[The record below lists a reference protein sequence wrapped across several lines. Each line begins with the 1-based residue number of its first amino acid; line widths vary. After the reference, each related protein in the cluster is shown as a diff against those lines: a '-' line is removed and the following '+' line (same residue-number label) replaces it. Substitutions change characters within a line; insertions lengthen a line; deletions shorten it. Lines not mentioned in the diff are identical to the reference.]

1 MKITTQMD
9 GDMQSTYATSL
20 LKQEQFPESFKF
32 YFKRKQLKNKQD
44 ELSELRDLVR
54 PRLRVAIVTETWPPE
69 INGVA
74 LSMMQLCQGLQ
85 RLGHKILLVRPIQK
99 AICTEFLPE
108 QECLV
113 MSQPIPKYPSVQF
126 GWPQYLK
133 VSKAFE
139 QFAPD
144 VVHIVTEGPLGLT
157 ALQAAKSK
165 KIAVSSGFHSA
176 FQDFSRFF
184 DLAFLVKPIQRY
196 LTWFHNSTD
205 VTCVPSQ
212 YTEQALRG
220 FGVTCPLVVVGR
232 GVDTAK
238 FSPKHRSQQL
248 RQQWGVDADTRVML
262 YVGRL
267 SPEKEIDVLIKA
279 FHAWQRQQGANTKF
293 VIVGD
298 GPDRI
303 RLSKL
308 AISEDIIFTGSLSGK
323 NLSAAYASADVFAF
337 ASQADTFGNVVL
349 EAIASGLP
357 VIAYDYVCAHQHVK
371 HGVTGWL
378 SPLGQTADL
387 TQSICHLPALP
398 ELRQMGIL
406 ASETVQE
413 TSWQFPV
420 QQLEQALYQ
429 VAKEPLMNS
438 T

>member
-20 LKQEQFPESFKF
+20 LKQDQFPDSFKF
-32 YFKRKQLKNKQD
+32 YFKRKQLKNKQN
-44 ELSELRDLVR
+44 EFSELEELVR
-54 PRLRVAIVTETWPPE
+54 PRLKIAIVTETWPPE

-99 AICTEFLPE
+99 AACTEFRPD

-126 GWPQYLK
+126 GWPQYIK

-139 QFAPD
+139 RFSPD

-176 FQDFSRFF
+176 FHDFSRFF

-220 FGVTCPLVVVGR
+220 FGVTCPIVIVGR
-232 GVDTAK
+232 GVDTNK
-238 FSPKHRSQQL
+238 FSPQHRSQTL
-248 RQQWGVDADTRVML
+248 RQQWGADADTRVML

-267 SPEKEIDVLIKA
+267 SPEKEVDVLIKS
-279 FHAWQRQQGANTKF
+279 FHALQAKQGGNVKF
-293 VIVGD
+293 VIVGE
-298 GPDRI
+298 GPDRA
-303 RLSKL
+303 RLGKLTSSK
-308 AISEDIIFTGSLSGK
+308 DVIFTGSLSGQA
-323 NLSAAYASADVFAF
+323 LSEAYASADVFTF

-357 VIAYDYVCAHQHVK
+357 VVAYDYVCAHQYVK
-371 HGVTGWL
+371 QEVTGWL
-378 SPLGQTADL
+378 SPLGHTSDL
-387 TQSICHLPALP
+387 IQSICHLPALP
-398 ELRQMGIL
+398 KLRQMGLL
-406 ASETVQE
+406 ASESVQE
-413 TSWQFPV
+413 NSWQLPV

-429 VAKEPLMNS
+429 VAKESPMTS

>member
-1 MKITTQMD
+1 
-9 GDMQSTYATSL
+9 MQSTYATSL
-20 LKQEQFPESFKF
+20 LKQDQFPENFKF
-32 YFKRKQLKNKQD
+32 YFKRKQQKDQSY
-44 ELSELRDLVR
+44 ERSELRDLVR
-54 PRLRVAIVTETWPPE
+54 PRLRIAIVTETWPPE

-99 AICTEFLPE
+99 TICTEFNPE

-139 QFAPD
+139 QFTPD

-232 GVDTAK
+232 GVDTVR
-238 FSPKHRSQQL
+238 FSPKHRSQRL

-267 SPEKEIDVLIKA
+267 SPEKEVDVLIKS
-279 FHAWQRQQGANTKF
+279 FHALQVQQGVNIKF

-303 RLSKL
+303 RLSKMTT
-308 AISEDIIFTGSLSGK
+308 SKDVIFMGSLGGHE
-323 NLSAAYASADVFAF
+323 LATAYASADVFTF

-371 HGVTGWL
+371 HNITGWL
-378 SPLGQTADL
+378 SPLGHTTDL
-387 TQSICHLPALP
+387 IQSICRLPALP
-398 ELRQMGIL
+398 QLRQIGLL
-406 ASETVQE
+406 ASESVQHS
-413 TSWQFPV
+413 SWQFPV

-429 VAKEPLMNS
+429 VVKESPMTS

>member
-1 MKITTQMD
+1 
-9 GDMQSTYATSL
+9 MQSTYATSL
-20 LKQEQFPESFKF
+20 LKQDQFPENFKF
-32 YFKRKQLKNKQD
+32 YFKRKQQKDQSY
-44 ELSELRDLVR
+44 ERSELRDLVR
-54 PRLRVAIVTETWPPE
+54 PRLRIAIVTETWPPE

-85 RLGHKILLVRPIQK
+85 RLGHKILLVRPVQK
-99 AICTEFLPE
+99 ETCAEFHPE

-113 MSQPIPKYPSVQF
+113 LSQPIPKYPSLQF

-133 VSKAFE
+133 VTKAFE
-139 QFAPD
+139 KFSPD

-157 ALQAAKSK
+157 ALQAAKAK
-165 KIAVSSGFHSA
+165 KIEVSSGFHSP

-184 DLAFLVKPIQRY
+184 DIAFLVKPIQRY

-232 GVDTAK
+232 GVDTAR
-238 FSPKHRSQQL
+238 FSPKHRSQRL

-267 SPEKEIDVLIKA
+267 SPEKEVDVLIKS
-279 FHAWQRQQGANTKF
+279 FHALQVQQGVNIKF

-303 RLSKL
+303 RLSKMTT
-308 AISEDIIFTGSLSGK
+308 SKDVIFMGSLGGHE
-323 NLSAAYASADVFAF
+323 LATAYASADVFTF

-371 HGVTGWL
+371 HNITGWL
-378 SPLGQTADL
+378 CSLGHTADL
-387 TQSICHLPALP
+387 IQSICRLPALP
-398 ELRQMGIL
+398 QLRQMGLL
-406 ASETVQE
+406 ASESVQHS
-413 TSWQFPV
+413 SWQFPV

-429 VAKEPLMNS
+429 VVKESPMTS
-438 T
+438 S

>member
-1 MKITTQMD
+1 
-9 GDMQSTYATSL
+9 MQRTYATSL
-20 LKQEQFPESFKF
+20 LEQEQFPESFKF

-54 PRLRVAIVTETWPPE
+54 PRLRIAIVTETWPPE

-74 LSMMQLCQGLQ
+74 MSMLQLCQGLQ

-99 AICTEFLPE
+99 EVCTEFHPD

-113 MSQPIPKYPSVQF
+113 LSQPVPKYPSVQF

-139 QFAPD
+139 NFAPD

-176 FQDFSRFF
+176 FHDFSRFF

-212 YTEQALRG
+212 FTEQALRS

-232 GVDTAK
+232 GVDVEK
-238 FSPKHRSQQL
+238 FSPKHRSQKL
-248 RQQWGVDADTRVML
+248 RLSWGADTDTRVML

-267 SPEKEIDVLIKA
+267 SPEKEVDVLIQSYLNIKK
-279 FHAWQRQQGANTKF
+279 QQSRKLKM

-298 GPDRI
+298 GPDRK
-303 RLSKL
+303 RLTEIANGS
-308 AISEDIIFTGSLSGK
+308 DVIFTGSLTGQ
-323 NLSAAYASADVFAF
+323 LLAQAYASADAFVF
-337 ASQADTFGNVVL
+337 ASQIETFGNVVL
-349 EAIASGLP
+349 EAMASGLP
-357 VIAYDYVCAHQHVK
+357 VVAYNYASPQRYIK
-371 HGVTGWL
+371 QGITGWL
-378 SPLGQTADL
+378 SPFGQVAHFMQTII
-387 TQSICHLPALP
+387 QLP
-398 ELRQMGIL
+398 EQKVLRCMGTQARQDIE
-406 ASETVQE
+406 SVG
-413 TSWQFPV
+413 WQYPV
-420 QQLEQALYQ
+420 KQFEQALYH
-429 VAKEPLMNS
+429 VANIKAAP
-438 T
+438 

>member
-1 MKITTQMD
+1 
-9 GDMQSTYATSL
+9 MQSTYATSL
-20 LKQEQFPESFKF
+20 LKQDQFPENFKF
-32 YFKRKQLKNKQD
+32 YFKRKQQKDQSY
-44 ELSELRDLVR
+44 ERSELRDLVR
-54 PRLRVAIVTETWPPE
+54 PRLRIAIVTETWPPE

-85 RLGHKILLVRPIQK
+85 RLGHKILLVRPVQK
-99 AICTEFLPE
+99 ETCAEFHPE

-113 MSQPIPKYPSVQF
+113 LSQPIPKYPSLQF

-133 VSKAFE
+133 VTKAFE
-139 QFAPD
+139 KLSPA
-144 VVHIVTEGPLGLT
+144 VLHIVSEGPLGLT
-157 ALQAAKSK
+157 ALQAAKAK
-165 KIAVSSGFHSA
+165 KIAVSSGFHSP

-232 GVDTAK
+232 GVDTVR
-238 FSPKHRSQQL
+238 FSPKHRSQRL

-267 SPEKEIDVLIKA
+267 SPEKEVDVLIKS
-279 FHAWQRQQGANTKF
+279 FHALQVQQGVNIKF

-303 RLSKL
+303 RLSKMTT
-308 AISEDIIFTGSLSGK
+308 SKDVIFMGSLGGHE
-323 NLSAAYASADVFAF
+323 LATAYASADVFTF

-371 HGVTGWL
+371 HNITGWL
-378 SPLGQTADL
+378 CSLGHTADL
-387 TQSICHLPALP
+387 IQSICRLPALP
-398 ELRQMGIL
+398 QLRQMGLL
-406 ASETVQE
+406 ASESVQHS
-413 TSWQFPV
+413 SWQFPV

-429 VAKEPLMNS
+429 VVKESPMTS

>member
-1 MKITTQMD
+1 
-9 GDMQSTYATSL
+9 MQSTYATSL
-20 LKQEQFPESFKF
+20 FKQEFPENFKF

-44 ELSELRDLVR
+44 ELSELSDLVR
-54 PRLRVAIVTETWPPE
+54 PRLRIAIVTETWPPE

-85 RLGHKILLVRPIQK
+85 RLGHKILLVRPTQK
-99 AICTEFLPE
+99 AVCTEFHPE

-113 MSQPIPKYPSVQF
+113 MSQPIPKYPSIQF
-126 GWPQYLK
+126 GWPQYIK

-139 QFAPD
+139 KFAPD

-157 ALQAAKSK
+157 ALQAAKSR

-176 FQDFSRFF
+176 FHDFSRFF

-232 GVDTAK
+232 GVDTEK
-238 FSPKHRSQQL
+238 FSPQHRSQPL

-267 SPEKEIDVLIKA
+267 SPEKEVDVLIKS
-279 FHAWQRQQGANTKF
+279 FHALQAQQGKNVKF

-298 GPDRI
+298 GPDRA
-303 RLSKL
+303 RLGKMAQSD
-308 AISEDIIFTGSLSGK
+308 DIIFMGSLSGRG
-323 NLSAAYASADVFAF
+323 LSAAYASADVFAF

-349 EAIASGLP
+349 EAIASGLA
-357 VIAYDYVCAHQHVK
+357 VVAYDYVCAHQHVK
-371 HGVTGWL
+371 PNVTGWL
-378 SPLGQTADL
+378 TPLGQTDHL
-387 TQSICHLPALP
+387 IQSICQLPALP
-398 ELRQMGIL
+398 QLRQMGLL
-406 ASETVQE
+406 ASESVQQS
-413 TSWQFPV
+413 SWQFPV

-429 VAKEPLMNS
+429 VVRSLP
-438 T
+438 

>member
-1 MKITTQMD
+1 
-9 GDMQSTYATSL
+9 MQSTYATSL
-20 LKQEQFPESFKF
+20 LKLKQDQFPETFKF
-32 YFKRKQLKNKQD
+32 YFKRKQQKDQFY
-44 ELSELRDLVR
+44 ERSELRDLVR
-54 PRLRVAIVTETWPPE
+54 PRLRIAIVTETWPPE

-85 RLGHKILLVRPIQK
+85 RLGHKILLVRPVQK
-99 AICTEFLPE
+99 ETCAEFHPE

-113 MSQPIPKYPSVQF
+113 LSQPIPKYPSLQF

-133 VSKAFE
+133 VTKAFE
-139 QFAPD
+139 KFSPD

-157 ALQAAKSK
+157 ALQAAKAK
-165 KIAVSSGFHSA
+165 KIAVSSGFHSP

-232 GVDTAK
+232 GVDTVR
-238 FSPKHRSQQL
+238 FSPKHRSQRL

-267 SPEKEIDVLIKA
+267 SPEKEVDVLIKS
-279 FHAWQRQQGANTKF
+279 FHALQVQQGVNIKF

-303 RLSKL
+303 RLSKMTT
-308 AISEDIIFTGSLSGK
+308 SKDVIFMGSLGGHE
-323 NLSAAYASADVFAF
+323 LATAYASADVFTF

-371 HGVTGWL
+371 HNITGWL
-378 SPLGQTADL
+378 SPLGHTTDL
-387 TQSICHLPALP
+387 IQSICRLPALP
-398 ELRQMGIL
+398 QLRQMGLL
-406 ASETVQE
+406 ASESVQHS
-413 TSWQFPV
+413 SWQFPV

-429 VAKEPLMNS
+429 VVKESPMTS

>member
-1 MKITTQMD
+1 MQGSFATT
-9 GDMQSTYATSL
+9 L
-20 LKQEQFPESFKF
+20 LKQENFPDSFKF
-32 YFKRKQLKNKQD
+32 YFKNRHAQIQQNWH
-44 ELSELRDLVR
+44 ELDKLVR
-54 PRLRVAIVTETWPPE
+54 PKLKIAIVTETWPPE

-74 LSMMQLCQGLQ
+74 LSLLQLCKGLQ
-85 RLGHKILLVRPIQK
+85 QQGHKILLVRPQQSLK
-99 AICTEFLPE
+99 CEEFSPNK
-108 QECLV
+108 ECLV
-113 MSQPIPKYPSVQF
+113 IAQTLPKYPDLQF

-133 VSKAFE
+133 VSKALAGFS
-139 QFAPD
+139 PD

-157 ALQAAKSK
+157 ALQAAKARN
-165 KIAVSSGFHSA
+165 IPVSSGFHSP

-232 GVDTAK
+232 GVDTVR
-238 FSPKHRSQQL
+238 FSPKHRSQRL

-267 SPEKEIDVLIKA
+267 SPEKEVDVLIKS
-279 FHAWQRQQGANTKF
+279 FHALQVQQGVNIKF

-303 RLSKL
+303 RLSKMTT
-308 AISEDIIFTGSLSGK
+308 SKDVIFMGSLGGHE
-323 NLSAAYASADVFAF
+323 LATAYASADVFTF

-371 HGVTGWL
+371 HNITGWL
-378 SPLGQTADL
+378 SPLGHTTDL
-387 TQSICHLPALP
+387 IQSICRLPALP
-398 ELRQMGIL
+398 QLRQMGLL
-406 ASETVQE
+406 ASESVQHS
-413 TSWQFPV
+413 SWQFPV

-429 VAKEPLMNS
+429 VVKESPMTS

>member
-20 LKQEQFPESFKF
+20 LKQDQFPESFKF
-32 YFKRKQLKNKQD
+32 YLKRKQLKNKQD

-54 PRLRVAIVTETWPPE
+54 PRLRIAIVTETWPPE

-85 RLGHKILLVRPIQK
+85 RLGHKILLVRPVQK
-99 AICTEFLPE
+99 EACTEFNPE

-232 GVDTAK
+232 GVDTVR
-238 FSPKHRSQQL
+238 FSPKHRSQRL

-267 SPEKEIDVLIKA
+267 SPEKEVDVLIKS
-279 FHAWQRQQGANTKF
+279 FHALQVQQGVNIKF

-303 RLSKL
+303 RLSKMTT
-308 AISEDIIFTGSLSGK
+308 SKDVIFMGSLGGHE
-323 NLSAAYASADVFAF
+323 LATAYASADVFTF

-371 HGVTGWL
+371 HNITGWL
-378 SPLGQTADL
+378 SPLGHTTDL
-387 TQSICHLPALP
+387 IQSICRLPALP
-398 ELRQMGIL
+398 QLRQMGLL
-406 ASETVQE
+406 ASESVQHS
-413 TSWQFPV
+413 SWQFPV

-429 VAKEPLMNS
+429 VVKESPMTS
-438 T
+438 S